1 MTQQDEL
8 TFNKRVLDEEY
19 NLGSFEVTAQMIRDF
34 NDGTGERERTTGMR
48 PRP

>member
-19 NLGSFEVTAQMIRDF
+19 NLGSLEVTAQMIRDF
-34 NDGTGERERTTGMR
+34 NEGTGERSGQRG
-48 PRP
+48 